1 MFLICLALSD
11 FVSPVIIKIPE
22 PAGVLRTRVIEAK
35 QLMKMDVGI
44 LGMGKSDPYTIIT
57 VGSQEFRTKTINNT
71 INPKWDFYC
80 ECSVTVSRG
89 QNLHLRVFDQDDG
102 PGDDDAIGRAT
113 VDIHIVAHVG
123 KKDMWVT
130 LEDVK
135 TGMVH
140 LELTWFALSPDPSQ
154 LKMHMSESQSL
165 GLSSAVLIVYV
176 DSAKSLPS
184 ARTTSA
190 PDPYVVVT
198 VGNRS
203 DQTSVRM
210 RTTDPVYEQA
220 FTFLV
225 CNPESDDLYFK
236 VGNELS
242 IE

>member
-1 MFLICLALSD
+1 
-11 FVSPVIIKIPE
+11 
-22 PAGVLRTRVIEAK
+22 
-35 QLMKMDVGI
+35 
-44 LGMGKSDPYTIIT
+44 
-57 VGSQEFRTKTINNT
+57 
-71 INPKWDFYC
+71 
-80 ECSVTVSRG
+80 
-89 QNLHLRVFDQDDG
+89 
-102 PGDDDAIGRAT
+102 
-113 VDIHIVAHVG
+113 
-123 KKDMWVT
+123 
-130 LEDVK
+130 
-135 TGMVH
+135 MVH

-225 CNPESDDLYFK
+225 CNPESDDLYYK
-236 VGNELS
+236 VMDQKTSQELGMKKITLVS
-242 IE
+242 LLTVPNMEISQQPNDA